1 MYWEN
6 DGDFAHMTQGPLD
19 VISTY
24 SSGELTLD
32 SAPTFFLTDTVTDT
46 SQGGSNPWQYF
57 VRRYAIRMPSTL
69 TGTNGY
75 LKIMVKLQGSVQGNS
90 QKVIFLNQQ

>member
-1 MYWEN
+1 MYAKKKPPIA
-6 DGDFAHMTQGPLD
+6 GRLFF
-19 VISTY
+19 VIFLKIDY
-24 SSGELTLD
+24 LWI
-32 SAPTFFLTDTVTDT
+32 LTDTVTDT
-46 SQGGSNPWQYF
+46 SAGGSNPWAYF

-75 LKIMVKLQGSVQGNS
+75 LKIMVKLQGSIQGNA